1 MEVFE
6 IDFELNNKEPIYLQ
20 IMNYIKRR
28 VLSGELKKGDR
39 LESVRELAS
48 KLKVNPNTIQR
59 VYSELE
65 TEGIIYTQRGLGKY
79 ITEDV
84 NILKKLEQE
93 SANEVLDTFIK
104 SMKELGFTKTEVL
117 EFINTRY

>member
-1 MEVFE
+1 MEVFK

-28 VLSGELKKGDR
+28 VLSGELRKGDR

-84 NILKKLEQE
+84 NILKRLEQE

-104 SMKELGFTKTEVL
+104 NMKELGFTKTEVID
-117 EFINTRY
+117 FINTRY

>member
-1 MEVFE
+1 MEVFK

-39 LESVRELAS
+39 LESVRDLAS

-104 SMKELGFTKTEVL
+104 SMKELGFTKTEIID
-117 EFINTRY
+117 FINTRY

>member
-1 MEVFE
+1 MEVFK

-93 SANEVLDTFIK
+93 SAHEVLDTFIK
-104 SMKELGFTKTEVL
+104 SMKELGFTKTEVID
-117 EFINTRY
+117 FINTRY